1 MEGIEERRKDREEH
15 VREGESRSGKRE
27 VEREEEKTFVVKRN
41 CVDPFSSDVFE
52 EFFPVDD
59 SGSFGCSGD
68 ALHGD
73 SCGFTGCV
81 LAVSS
86 GAFVVADVSV
96 SPSSCGVLGEVFS
109 SDSDFEIVKPQSF
122 CFLQIASTKYRQRS
136 VKRLQEGC

>member
-1 MEGIEERRKDREEH
+1 M
-15 VREGESRSGKRE
+15 
-27 VEREEEKTFVVKRN
+27 KTSVVKSN

-59 SGSFGCSGD
+59 SGSFGSSGD
-68 ALHGD
+68 DLHGD
-73 SCGFTGCV
+73 SCGFTVCV

-86 GAFVVADVSV
+86 GALVVADVSV

-122 CFLQIASTKYRQRS
+122 SFLQTASTKYGQRS
-136 VKRLQEGC
+136 VKRLQEELLGQQ